1 MKSNNRGHR
10 QHLSDVLYTSLN
22 TAVIGRD
29 VCGVNS
35 IIVNCVGLGSD
46 IRWRDSWAA
55 VAVGGFLQVDIAS
68 SYHSDRWRGKIGADR

>member
-1 MKSNNRGHR
+1 M
-10 QHLSDVLYTSLN
+10 
-22 TAVIGRD
+22 
-29 VCGVNS
+29 CGVNS